1 MVAVGALAY
10 AQARMQARLG
20 RRPQESV
27 WQAIEHARE
36 AESLLELVRDTTL
49 HAPLSQLGLGRSI
62 HAVEAGMR
70 GVWRASVAELAA
82 WMPPE
87 WGQAIHWCGVVPE
100 LPWLRHWAS
109 GGAIADW
116 MSADLR
122 WRALL
127 EGARQ
132 AGPSLPPGHEFAP
145 LGAALGSPASLA
157 SAWTAEFKRRLPA
170 HDAASLAPLARV
182 VDQYFAHALQVGGP
196 DAPRL
201 RQRFEM
207 RLLGHFRRHS
217 TEAAAAFAWLGLTAL
232 DLDRLRGEL
241 VLRLALPA
249 RSFAS

>member
-1 MVAVGALAY
+1 MVAVGALPY

-20 RRPQESV
+20 RRPPEAV
-27 WQAIEHARE
+27 WQAIEHARA
-36 AESLLELVRDTTL
+36 AESLIELVRDTTL
-49 HAPLSQLGLGRSI
+49 HAPLSQLGSGRSI
-62 HAVEAGMR
+62 HSIEAGMR

-87 WGQAIHWCGVVPE
+87 WEGALLWCGVVPE

-109 GGAIADW
+109 GGASAEWTRADP
-116 MSADLR
+116 R
-122 WRALL
+122 WRSLL
-127 EGARQ
+127 EFSKER
-132 AGPSLPPGHEFAP
+132 GPALPPGHEFAP
-145 LGAALGSPASLA
+145 LAPALACPARLA
-157 SAWTAEFKRRLPA
+157 SAWSLEFKRRLPA
-170 HDAASLAPLARV
+170 HDAASLAPLARLIE
-182 VDQYFAHALQVGGP
+182 QYFAHVLQVGAP
-196 DAPRL
+196 EAPRL